1 MTTQSVICVCG
12 TCVGTQCTC
21 GCQNAAPVLAE
32 PCQCGEICTCGET
45 CNCNSCQHGDARI
58 SETR

>member
-1 MTTQSVICVCG
+1 MTTQSNVCDCK

-21 GCQNAAPVLAE
+21 GCQNSTPASSAS
-32 PCQCGEICTCGET
+32 CQCGEA
-45 CNCNSCQHGDARI
+45 CNCKNCQHANARI